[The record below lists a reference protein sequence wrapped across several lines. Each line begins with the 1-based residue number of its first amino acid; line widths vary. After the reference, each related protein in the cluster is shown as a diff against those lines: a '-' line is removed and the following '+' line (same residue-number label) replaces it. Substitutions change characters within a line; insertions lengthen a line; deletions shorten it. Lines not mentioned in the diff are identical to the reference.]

1 MQAEESGVKY
11 LKEKKSAPT
20 LISVYSEIVFKR
32 RDKDRQTNKIEGI
45 WIQSLTGKSV
55 PTCKTHAHRIYMQ
68 ILHPLQKLTKNGS

>member
-1 MQAEESGVKY
+1 MQAEREWSEIFKR
-11 LKEKKSAPT
+11 KKSAPT

-32 RDKDRQTNKIEGI
+32 RDKDPQTNKIEGI